1 MNNYLNE
8 FGSFQ
13 RNVGVAS
20 ATVNLIPAYIMGGIF
35 ILIGLICIWAGFMVT
50 DTSTH
55 FACRQ
60 DGECNMFEEKCV
72 NNKCSKPGQR
82 HYVIGTIAGLIF
94 ILLAALI
101 IIFSKKNYDLAKTNK
116 SYAQLNAIAPE
127 VNLLENLFK

>member
-1 MNNYLNE
+1 MNNYMNE

-20 ATVNLIPAYIMGGIF
+20 AAVNLIPAYIMGGIF

-50 DTSTH
+50 DTSSH
-55 FACRQ
+55 FSCKQ
-60 DGECNMFEEKCV
+60 DEECSTFDEKCV

-94 ILLAALI
+94 ILLALLI
-101 IIFSKKNYDLAKTNK
+101 IIFSKKSYELAKTNS

-127 VNLLENLFK
+127 VNLIERLFK